1 MDFFV
6 EFLLPVFVVVIL
18 PISIVLIVNLTNKS
32 RYNKK
37 YSFLEKCVEN
47 GVEIDPDLLAD
58 GRKESLSSRATLKT
72 KLLNRLT
79 AGIILTLAGIGLL
92 IWNLIADVD
101 DSLTFVSIA
110 LIAVGIGLLIWYFVG
125 KKLLAEDIKDEEETL
140 SEQNEENK

>member
-47 GVEIDPDLLAD
+47 GVEINPDLLAD

-79 AGIILTLAGIGLL
+79 TGIILTLAGIGLL

-101 DSLTFVSIA
+101 DSLTFVPIA